1 MAGSHLLYSTTVRYN
16 LSWAAQ
22 HIVIAAGVFY
32 VNDRLKGLIYEEL
45 QQSYSRNGVGGFL
58 PAVKQ
63 VANVAALPG
72 IVEVLLALFHLPPPS
87 LPAQRFPTLPMPMLH
102 I

>member
-1 MAGSHLLYSTTVRYN
+1 MCIL
-16 LSWAAQ
+16 
-22 HIVIAAGVFY
+22 AGVFY

-45 QQSYSRNGVGGFL
+45 QNSYSRQGVGGFL

-72 IVEVLLALFHLPPPS
+72 IVEVCCYLCQSS
-87 LPAQRFPTLPMPMLH
+87 LGFMVAIWVYPA
-102 I
+102 